1 MLRKI
6 GSIAAAAAAVL
17 GLAVVNAP
25 TADAYAYWRNGYFYG
40 DTSYR
45 GNVPGSYA
53 KIVGRRDTS
62 IQMYYITLTLCDQR
76 TDSNRAAAR
85 IRAYDVDTRRWVAY
99 GTAYMIS
106 GVQGCDKLYFR
117 FSTAQADRIIV
128 QDGIYGKT
136 YGWNSVMIFRRK

>member
-6 GSIAAAAAAVL
+6 VSAGAAIAAVAGL
-17 GLAVVNAP
+17 GLVNAP
-25 TADAYAYWRNGYFYG
+25 TANAYAYWRNGYFYG

-53 KIVGRRDTS
+53 KLIGRRDTARQ
-62 IQMYYITLTLCDQR
+62 IYYITLTLCDQR

-85 IRAYDVDTRRWVAY
+85 IRAYDVDTRQWVAY
-99 GTAYMIS
+99 GSAYMYT
-106 GVQGCDKLYFR
+106 GVKGCDTLYFS
-117 FSTAQADRIIV
+117 FSTARADRIIV

-136 YGWNSVMIFRRK
+136 YGTNFVMIFRRK